1 MPDDL
6 RITNGHVIPGRELE
20 ERASRA
26 SGPGGQGV
34 NTTSSAVELRWDLDG
49 STALS
54 AAEKRRVREN
64 LGTRITDDGTFI
76 VRASDHRS
84 QHRNRSA
91 ARQRLAK
98 MVATAMQPPK
108 RRTPTKPSR
117 SARRRRLEAKRH
129 RGEIKRLRKPPES

>member
-1 MPDDL
+1 MTDDL
-6 RITNGHVIPGRELE
+6 QISNGHVIPGRELE

-34 NTTSSAVELRWDLDG
+34 NTTSSAVELRWAFED
-49 STALS
+49 SSALS
-54 AAEKRRVREN
+54 SAEKRRVREN

-84 QHRNRSA
+84 QHRNRA
-91 ARQRLAK
+91 EARRRLVE
-98 MVATAMQPPK
+98 MVSTAMRPP
-108 RRTPTKPSR
+108 RRRKPTKPSR
-117 SARRRRLEAKRH
+117 SAKRRRLENKRH